1 MVGGPN
7 LYNRS
12 IVSVIIPAYNV
23 GGLLA
28 TSVRSAL
35 SQTETDIEVVIVD
48 DCSTDTTLEIAHAI
62 ADKDQRVRVLAND
75 ENVGPGESRNRAIDA
90 ARGQWVAV
98 LDADDAWVP
107 ERLERLSPLLPE
119 ADVVTDDIVIE
130 EAGKRTRRLL
140 ASHGV
145 RTTEPFPLR
154 PADLA
159 RHGLGLL
166 KPVFR
171 RTFVRDHGIRYDG
184 SLPVGSDFCFFVDLA
199 LAGARWIQV
208 PDAYY
213 IYRRR
218 ADSVTGDR
226 REHLQGRLASD
237 SLLLARPGVQADAE
251 LRGLLEDRV
260 GWLRDLDRLLEAH
273 ERGWPA
279 LARALVADP
288 GLARTGARHGYH
300 VLRRRVRAARG
311 RRAGQPARRAGAS

>member
-1 MVGGPN
+1 M
-7 LYNRS
+7 
-12 IVSVIIPAYNV
+12 
-23 GGLLA
+23 
-28 TSVRSAL
+28 
-35 SQTETDIEVVIVD
+35 
-48 DCSTDTTLEIAHAI
+48 
-62 ADKDQRVRVLAND
+62 RVLGND

-90 ARGQWVAV
+90 ARGDWVAV
-98 LDADDAWVP
+98 LDADDAWLP
-107 ERLERLSPLLPE
+107 ERLERLTPLLAE

-140 ASHGV
+140 ASHGL
-145 RTTEPFPLR
+145 RAAEPFELR

-159 RHGLGLL
+159 RNGLGLL
-166 KPVFR
+166 KPLVR

-213 IYRRR
+213 LYRRR
-218 ADSVTGDR
+218 AGSVTGDR

-237 SLLLARPGVQADAE
+237 SLLLARPGVQAHAE

-273 ERGWPA
+273 ERGGRA
-279 LARALVADP
+279 LARAVVADP
-288 GLARTGARHGYH
+288 RLARTGARHGYH

-311 RRAGQPARRAGAS
+311 RRDAAG